1 MSSTGPGRAS
11 QVIGPTGQPLSLEDL
26 PPPDTKRWVIRHK
39 AELVAAVRGGLI
51 SLEEVCKRY
60 QLSEEEFQSWQN
72 SLAVHGVRGLR
83 TTRLQYYQKDLA
95 RSERPN

>member
-1 MSSTGPGRAS
+1 MSPGRAS
-11 QVIGPTGQPLSLEDL
+11 QVVGPTGQPLSLNNL
-26 PPPDTKRWVIRHK
+26 PPPNTDRWVIRRK

-72 SLAVHGVRGLR
+72 SLAVNGVRGLR
-83 TTRLQYYQKDLA
+83 TTRLQQYRKDLA
-95 RSERPN
+95 RSERPDW